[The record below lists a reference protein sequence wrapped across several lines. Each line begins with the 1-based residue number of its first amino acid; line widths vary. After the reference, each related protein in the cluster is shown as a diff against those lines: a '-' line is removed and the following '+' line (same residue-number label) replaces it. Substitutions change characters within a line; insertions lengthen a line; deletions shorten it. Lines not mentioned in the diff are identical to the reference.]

1 MSILKYKNP
10 QTGQWEKVGIPT
22 INVDAEIISHDVDTE
37 AHNDIRELIRNITPE
52 SIGAVSRVEWEASM
66 LAPASVEPRG

>member
-10 QTGQWEKVGIPT
+10 QTGQWEKIGIPAL
-22 INVDAEIISHDVDTE
+22 NVDAEFENHNTDTD
-37 AHNDIRELIRNITPE
+37 AHSDIRALINNITPE
-52 SIGAVSRVEWEASM
+52 SIGAVSRVEWEASL